1 MKVHL
6 FVLVSCQEDRCERQ
20 EKCESL
26 TVRKW
31 CSGWHERGREVDE
44 EDRVRDRKGSG
55 GFFSSSFLLWVG
67 SRGGRGGGLSRF
79 LLSRADPNVSDGNP
93 NQQRPLRNETT
104 EITRDKT
111 KPRIHLPDGTEA
123 MRIRRFSNLHRGAIK
138 ILTHITENLIKNG
151 RSETRPHRSKQ
162 GDTKPST
169 HLSDGTEAVRIRRL
183 DGATTHLR
191 QISTSFLSSVLVT
204 VLSSR
209 VLLFLLTRAVS
220 TDSWEIGGTRFNERN
235 TGQDLG
241 RQFRGVTRTRF
252 RDFES
257 QRPSTGVSPLK

>member
-1 MKVHL
+1 
-6 FVLVSCQEDRCERQ
+6 
-20 EKCESL
+20 
-26 TVRKW
+26 
-31 CSGWHERGREVDE
+31 
-44 EDRVRDRKGSG
+44 
-55 GFFSSSFLLWVG
+55 
-67 SRGGRGGGLSRF
+67 
-79 LLSRADPNVSDGNP
+79 
-93 NQQRPLRNETT
+93 
-104 EITRDKT
+104 
-111 KPRIHLPDGTEA
+111 